1 MGNTLAYYNKAKV
14 TAIKCDALVF
24 KMCSSIVVRIEIL
37 DRTNLERVF
46 DEENIN
52 NVLFLLL
59 IENSLDKEALRL
71 IV

>member
-1 MGNTLAYYNKAKV
+1 M
-14 TAIKCDALVF
+14 F

-37 DRTNLERVF
+37 DRKNLERVF

-52 NVLFLLL
+52 NLLFLIL